1 LALSPVI
8 HGRAIDCL
16 LFPWFLHEFT
26 PFVLELLGKL
36 VHEQVAGVI

>member
-1 LALSPVI
+1 LQAHP
-8 HGRAIDCL
+8 
-16 LFPWFLHEFT
+16 EFT